1 VTTSPHTW
9 AAAAGHVAAGP
20 PGRPDALAAAGPEQ
34 RYRIGTGARPRP
46 PGRAAARP
54 AQQRRCPARTGAI
67 DEQTWRRA
75 IAAIEAADEVALA
88 CHVSPD
94 GDALGSMLALGLAL
108 RAAGR
113 RVVASFGDRDF
124 AVPRLLRFLPGQD
137 LLVEPARYPAA
148 PGLMITFD
156 VATVE
161 RLGMLEDSARNAGEL
176 LVVDHHASNDTAS
189 GFGTLRLVDPTAA
202 ATAVLAEELIARL
215 GLPVD
220 EQIATC
226 LYTGLVTDTGSF
238 RYGVTPAV
246 HDMAGRLVATG
257 LATDEITREL
267 WEGNPFGYLKV
278 LATALERATLEPLAA
293 EAHGLVWTYVTR
305 EDRAAV
311 ALPYEEVE
319 GIIDVVRQ
327 VGEADV
333 AVVLKQ
339 DDDGLWQVSARSKG
353 AIDVGRAC
361 TALGGGGHPRAAG
374 FTSHLPPD
382 DTLALLRP
390 LLTRM

>member
-1 VTTSPHTW
+1 VTTAPDMR
-9 AAAAGHVAAGP
+9 AAA
-20 PGRPDALAAAGPEQ
+20 PGGAEPEQ
-34 RYRIGTGARPRP
+34 RYRPGTGPGTGSRARPQGRPAGARPAP
-46 PGRAAARP
+46 PWRRP
-54 AQQRRCPARTGAI
+54 ARGGAI

-75 IAAIEAADEVALA
+75 VAAIESAEEVALA

-108 RAAGR
+108 RGAGR
-113 RVVASFGDRDF
+113 HVVASFGDRHF
-124 AVPRLLRFLPGQD
+124 AVPRLLRFLPGQE
-137 LLVEPARYPAA
+137 LLVAPAEYPAA
-148 PGLMITFD
+148 PALMITFD

-161 RLGMLEDSARNAGEL
+161 RLGLLEDNARNAAEL
-176 LVVDHHASNDTAS
+176 LVVDHHASNVAAT

-202 ATAVLAEELIARL
+202 ATAVLAEELITRL

-220 EQIATC
+220 EHIATC

-257 LATDEITREL
+257 LATDAITRAL

-305 EDRAAV
+305 DDRAAV

-319 GIIDVVRQ
+319 GVIDVVRQ
-327 VGEADV
+327 AGEADV

-339 DDDGLWQVSARSKG
+339 DDEGLWQVSARSKG

-361 TALGGGGHPRAAG
+361 AALGGGGHARAAG